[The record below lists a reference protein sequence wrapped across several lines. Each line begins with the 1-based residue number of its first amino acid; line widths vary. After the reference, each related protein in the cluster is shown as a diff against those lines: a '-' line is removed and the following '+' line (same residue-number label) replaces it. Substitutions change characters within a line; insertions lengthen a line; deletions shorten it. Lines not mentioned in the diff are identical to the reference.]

1 MEFEFNF
8 GQKILSEGVK
18 KNDKVYASVD
28 GVALPLSNEE
38 LVFMNKESGENNVMT
53 HQVLNAISMCQEF
66 KPLDQHITNINQS
79 IPELSNHV
87 GAIEKVT
94 SFMIKN
100 KLFIEE
106 NDWKNSIKKDSQQSS
121 IVTSGIVIRTCD
133 RPKQLSRLLS
143 SLLKYQKKHKT
154 NFSVQIYDDST
165 TEKLEKQ
172 LENICKEYKPHLTIN
187 FYGSSWQAQFIQML
201 KTEFTNHHHIIDW
214 LLQSKDNIFTGG
226 RVWNFAIL
234 NNAGKKFLFFDDDFI
249 FEPRIIDKKSKL
261 VDLNDRPDLSV
272 GFSLSLS
279 DIRDSSVAYE
289 EDVLTQMLN
298 SCGQTIGN
306 WLSTIDVN
314 ISPLEGINLLN
325 IQRINSKSLIKSVG
339 NGTWG
344 SPRANSN
351 FWLYFLTGK
360 QKEEF
365 WKTREVYLENIEA
378 SNLMHYTKNYEIL
391 SITKFSPSA
400 IDNSTLCPFTIPVNR
415 VEDHFFNA
423 VSLFCYPD
431 QVSLHYPF
439 MMGHIQTS
447 TRDRSSTNHIA
458 MKPNFNKFVSDYAL
472 TLIETTDAIDPKL
485 RMETLSNYLFGLADS
500 STMKIHNR
508 LKEYLTQIR
517 SDMVMSMQ
525 FQLEQSPNAPVYWQ
539 ADVRELI
546 ESNGKAV
553 LKNTAAILDGWGD
566 NLTID
571 ECVERARIELTE
583 VAEAMEIWPE
593 IWEFCQ
599 INK

>member
-8 GQKILSEGVK
+8 GQSTLSQGVK

-38 LVFMNKESGENNVMT
+38 LVFMNKETGENHVMT
-53 HQVLNAISMCQEF
+53 HQVLNAISLCQEF

-79 IPELSNHV
+79 MPELSSHI

-94 SFMIKN
+94 EFMINN

-106 NDWKNSIKKDSQQSS
+106 NEWKTDLSQDCQQSS

-133 RPKQLSRLLS
+133 RPNQLSRMLS
-143 SLLKYQKKHKT
+143 SLLKYQKKHNT
-154 NFSVQIYDDST
+154 NFNVQIYDDST
-165 TEKLEKQ
+165 SEKLEKQ
-172 LENICKEYKPHLTIN
+172 LESISQEFKPYFPIN
-187 FYGSSWQAQFIQML
+187 FYGSTWQAQFIQML
-201 KTEFTNHHHIIDW
+201 KTEFVDHHHIIDW
-214 LLQSKDNIFTGG
+214 LLESKENIFTGG
-226 RVWNFAIL
+226 RVWNFALL

-249 FEPRIIDKKSKL
+249 FEPRVIEKKSKL
-261 VDLNDRPDLSV
+261 VDLNERPDLSV

-279 DIRDSSVAYE
+279 DIRESSVAYDK
-289 EDVLTQMLN
+289 DVLTNMLN

-306 WLSTIDVN
+306 WLSTNDVE
-314 ISPLEGINLLN
+314 ISSLKDINLLDL
-325 IQRINSKSLIKSVG
+325 QRINSQSIIKSTG

-344 SPRANSN
+344 SPRSNSN
-351 FWLYFLTGK
+351 FWLYFLTGDQK
-360 QKEEF
+360 QEF
-365 WKTREVYLENIEA
+365 WKTREIYLDNIEA
-378 SNLMHYTKNYEIL
+378 SNLMHYTENYEIL

-415 VEDHFFNA
+415 VEDHFFNS
-423 VSLFCYPD
+423 VSLFCYPN
-431 QVSLHYPF
+431 QISLHYPF

-447 TRDRSSTNHIA
+447 KRDRSSTNHIA
-458 MKPNFNKFVSDYAL
+458 MRPNFNKFVADYAL
-472 TLIETTDAIDPKL
+472 TLIETTDAISPRL
-485 RMETLSNYLFGLADS
+485 RMKTLSNYLFGLADS
-500 STMKIHNR
+500 SSTKIHNR

-517 SDMVMSMQ
+517 SDMVVSMQ
-525 FQLEQSPNAPVYWQ
+525 YQLKESPDAPVYWQ

-553 LKNTAAILDGWGD
+553 LKNEAALLEGWGGD
-566 NLTID
+566 LTIE
-571 ECVERARIELTE
+571 ECVEKARIELTE
-583 VAEAMEIWPE
+583 VAEAMEIWPD

>member
-8 GQKILSEGVK
+8 GQKTLSQGVK

-28 GVALPLSNEE
+28 GIALPLSNDE
-38 LVFMNKESGENNVMT
+38 LVFMNKETGDNYVMT
-53 HQVLNAISMCQEF
+53 HQVLHAISLCQEF
-66 KPLDQHITNINQS
+66 KPLDQHITNINNNM
-79 IPELSNHV
+79 PELSSDI
-87 GAIEKVT
+87 GAIEQVT
-94 SFMIKN
+94 KFMIKN
-100 KLFIEE
+100 NLFIEE
-106 NDWKNSIKKDSQQSS
+106 NQWKEELTESRQQSS
-121 IVTSGIVIRTCD
+121 IVTSGIVVRTCN
-133 RPKQLSRLLS
+133 RPDQLSRLLS
-143 SLLKYQKKHKT
+143 SLVKYQKKHKT
-154 NFSVQIYDDST
+154 NFNVQVYDDST

-172 LENICKEYKPHLTIN
+172 LENICNEFKQQISIS
-187 FYGSSWQAQFIQML
+187 FFGSTWQSQFIQML
-201 KTEFTNHHHIIDW
+201 KTEFTKHHHIINW
-214 LLQSKDNIFTGG
+214 LLNKKENIFSGG
-226 RVWNFAIL
+226 RVWNFALL
-234 NNAGKKFLFFDDDFI
+234 NNAGKKFLFFDDDYI
-249 FEPRIIDKKSKL
+249 FEPRIVDQKSKL
-261 VDLNDRPDLSV
+261 VDLNDRPDLRV

-279 DIRDSSVAYE
+279 DIRESTKAYE
-289 EDVLTQMLN
+289 EDILTNMLN

-306 WLSTIDVN
+306 WLSTTDVK
-314 ISPLEGINLLN
+314 ISSLEGINLLDL
-325 IQRINSKSLIKSVG
+325 QRINSNSLIKSVG

-351 FWLYFLTGK
+351 FWLYFLTGS

-365 WKTREVYLENIEA
+365 WKTREVYLDNIEA

-400 IDNSTLCPFTIPVNR
+400 IDNSTLCPFTVPVNR

-431 QVSLHYPF
+431 QVSLHFPI
-439 MMGHIQTS
+439 MMGHIQRS
-447 TRDRSSTNHIA
+447 KRDRSSTNHIA
-458 MKPNFNKFVSDYAL
+458 MRPNFNKFISDYAL
-472 TLIETTDAIDPKL
+472 TLSDSTDAIDPSL
-485 RMETLSNYLFGLADS
+485 RMKTLSNYLFGLADS
-500 STMKIHNR
+500 STTKIHNR

-525 FQLEQSPNAPVYWQ
+525 FQLEQSPDAPVYWQ

-553 LKNTAAILDGWGD
+553 IQNDAALLEGWGD
-566 NLTID
+566 DLSV
-571 ECVERARIELTE
+571 EQCVERARTEITE